1 LENTQYIMLLIV
13 NGLGSRRVT
22 GWSDLY

>member
-22 GWSDLY
+22 G